1 MPQRLLFVVNPNS
14 GKGEMRH
21 HIVDC
26 VDAFVRAEF
35 EVTLYT
41 TQKSGD
47 ATRIV
52 MERGAEF
59 DRIVC
64 SGGDGTLNETVAG
77 LMALNEKPALG
88 YIPSG
93 TTNDF
98 ASSLKIPKN
107 PIEATNLII
116 DGKPYHVDVGQ
127 FNDRYFTYV
136 AGFGAFTE
144 VSYSTPQ
151 VSKNT
156 LGRLAYI
163 LEGIKSLHT
172 LRPYSVTV
180 KTDEQ
185 IISDKFIFGMVTNAT
200 TVGGFKGIIANDVG
214 LDDGLF
220 EIFLAKAPTNPIEL
234 QMTINELL
242 VSPDTNKFITRFKAQ
257 RVEFISDEEIPWT
270 LDGEFGGAP
279 KNVEII
285 NHQKALNIFAG
296 NPNE

>member
-77 LMALNEKPALG
+77 LMALKEKPALG

-116 DGKPYHVDVGQ
+116 DGKPYHVDIGQ

-200 TVGGFKGIIANDVG
+200 TVGGFKGIIANDIG

-220 EIFLAKAPTNPIEL
+220 EIFLVKAPTNPIEL

>member
-107 PIEATNLII
+107 AIDATNLII

-220 EIFLAKAPTNPIEL
+220 EIFLVKAPTNPIEL

>member
-107 PIEATNLII
+107 AIDATNLII

>member
-107 PIEATNLII
+107 PIDATNLII

>member
-1 MPQRLLFVVNPNS
+1 MPQSLLFVVNPNS

-26 VDAFVRAEF
+26 VDAFVRAGF

-47 ATRIV
+47 ASRIV
-52 MERGAEF
+52 RERGKSF

-77 LMALNEKPALG
+77 LMALDEKPALG

-98 ASSLKIPKN
+98 ASSLNIPKK
-107 PIEATNLII
+107 PLDATELII
-116 DGKPYHVDVGQ
+116 NGKPSSVDVGQ
-127 FNDRYFTYV
+127 FNDKFFTYV

-151 VSKNT
+151 VSKNA
-156 LGRLAYI
+156 LGRMAYI

-172 LRPYSVTV
+172 LRPYSMTV
-180 KTDEQ
+180 ETVDHV
-185 IISDKFIFGMVTNAT
+185 ISDKFIFGMVTNAT
-200 TVGGFKGIIANDVG
+200 TVGGFKGIVSNDVG

-220 EIFLAKAPTNPIEL
+220 EVFLVKAPTNPIEL

-242 VSPDTNKFITRFKAQ
+242 VSPDTNKFVTRFKAK
-257 RVEFISDEEIPWT
+257 RVRFTSEEEIPWT

-279 KNVEII
+279 HLIEII
-285 NHQKALNIFAG
+285 NHQKALNIFTG
-296 NPNE
+296 E

>member
-21 HIVDC
+21 HVVDC

-77 LMALNEKPALG
+77 LMALKEKPALG

>member
-52 MERGAEF
+52 IERGAEF

-77 LMALNEKPALG
+77 LMALKEKPALG

-107 PIEATNLII
+107 AIDATNLII

-220 EIFLAKAPTNPIEL
+220 EIFLVKAPTNPIEL

>member
-77 LMALNEKPALG
+77 LMALKEKPALG

-107 PIEATNLII
+107 AIDATNLII

>member
-180 KTDEQ
+180 KTDKQ

-220 EIFLAKAPTNPIEL
+220 EIFLVKAPTNPIEL

>member
-26 VDAFVRAEF
+26 VDACVRAEF

-47 ATRIV
+47 ATRIII
-52 MERGAEF
+52 ERGAEF
-59 DRIVC
+59 DSIVC

-77 LMALNEKPALG
+77 LMALKEKPALG

-107 PIEATNLII
+107 AIDATNLII

-172 LRPYSVTV
+172 LRPYSVAV
-180 KTDEQ
+180 KTDKQ
-185 IISDKFIFGMVTNAT
+185 VISDKFIFGMVTNAT

-220 EIFLAKAPTNPIEL
+220 EIFLVKAPTNPIEL

-242 VSPDTNKFITRFKAQ
+242 VSPDTNKFITRFKAKK
-257 RVEFISDEEIPWT
+257 VEFISDEEIPWT

-279 KNVEII
+279 KTVEIV
-285 NHQKALNIFAG
+285 NHQKALHIFAG

>member
-52 MERGAEF
+52 MKRGAEF

-107 PIEATNLII
+107 PIDATNLII

-220 EIFLAKAPTNPIEL
+220 EIFLVKAPTNPIEL

>member
-52 MERGAEF
+52 IERGAEF

-107 PIEATNLII
+107 PIDATNFII

-185 IISDKFIFGMVTNAT
+185 TISDKFIFGMVTNAT

-220 EIFLAKAPTNPIEL
+220 EIFLVKAPTNPIEL

>member
-279 KNVEII
+279 KNIEII

>member
-52 MERGAEF
+52 IERGAEF

>member
-220 EIFLAKAPTNPIEL
+220 EIFLVKAPTNPIEL

>member
-116 DGKPYHVDVGQ
+116 DGKPYHVDIGQ

-200 TVGGFKGIIANDVG
+200 TVGGFKGIIANDIG

-220 EIFLAKAPTNPIEL
+220 EIFLVKAPTNPIEL

>member
-116 DGKPYHVDVGQ
+116 DGKPYHVDIGQ

-220 EIFLAKAPTNPIEL
+220 EIFLVKAPTNPIEL